1 MCNSTVAGTKQQI
14 QARGASSR
22 RVGTEAVPTD
32 AVFTIDELVIYLKLP
47 KSTIYK
53 LAQEGEIPG
62 HKIGRHWRFHRLVI
76 DRWLGADNKA
86 KSRGK

>member
-1 MCNSTVAGTKQQI
+1 MEFNLPMTA
-14 QARGASSR
+14 ARRKSR
-22 RVGTEAVPTD
+22 RPQPSASGDRFGHRDVPTD

-62 HKIGRHWRFHRLVI
+62 HKVGRHWRFRRDTI
-76 DRWLGADNKA
+76 DRWLDQGRA
-86 KSRGK
+86 SG